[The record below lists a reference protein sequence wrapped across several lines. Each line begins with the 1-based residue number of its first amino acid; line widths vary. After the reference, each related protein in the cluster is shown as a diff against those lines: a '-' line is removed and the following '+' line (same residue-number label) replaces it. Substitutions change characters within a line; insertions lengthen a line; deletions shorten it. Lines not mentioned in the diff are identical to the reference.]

1 MEHTKHEIKK
11 EVKQQIEQVLVEL
24 YNNYDGLQLQLSYY
38 IVSVIRKKEEI
49 AQTDL
54 KLFKDYIQRF
64 TKSIT
69 DLVNL
74 FYSNEYLENIDK
86 EYKDEVVEELV
97 NLNAVSLKIYQLYKR
112 LLEIKHDFS
121 NIEIIDLR
129 FILDELIDLRVDI
142 NEILYIP
149 LRELEDF

>member
-1 MEHTKHEIKK
+1 MEKTKQQI
-11 EVKQQIEQVLVEL
+11 KQQIEQALIEL
-24 YNNYDGLQLQLSYY
+24 YNNSDGLQVCLNYY
-38 IVSVIRKKEEI
+38 IVSVIRKTENI
-49 AQTDL
+49 AQSNL
-54 KLFKDYIQRF
+54 KLFKDYLQRF

-74 FYSNEYLENIDK
+74 FYSSEYLENIDK
-86 EYKDEVVEELV
+86 EYKDEVIEELV
-97 NLNAVSLKIYQLYKR
+97 NLNAVSLKIYQLYKK

-129 FILDELIDLRVDI
+129 FILGELIDLRVDI
-142 NEILYIP
+142 NQILYTP

>member
-1 MEHTKHEIKK
+1 MEKTKQEI
-11 EVKQQIEQVLVEL
+11 KQQIEKALLEL
-24 YNNYDGLQLQLSYY
+24 YNNYDGLQTFLNYY
-38 IVSVIRKKEEI
+38 IVSVIRKKENI

-54 KLFKDYIQRF
+54 RLFKDYIQRF

-74 FYSNEYLENIDK
+74 FYSSEYLENIDK

-121 NIEIIDLR
+121 NVEIIGLR
-129 FILDELIDLRVDI
+129 FILGDLIDLRIDI

>member
-1 MEHTKHEIKK
+1 MEKTKQEIKK
-11 EVKQQIEQVLVEL
+11 EIKQQIEKALLEL
-24 YNNYDGLQLQLSYY
+24 YNDYDGLQTFLNYY
-38 IVSVIRKKEEI
+38 IVSVIRKSENI

-74 FYSNEYLENIDK
+74 FYSSEYLENIDK

-121 NIEIIDLR
+121 NVEIIGLR
-129 FILDELIDLRVDI
+129 FILGDLIDLRIDI